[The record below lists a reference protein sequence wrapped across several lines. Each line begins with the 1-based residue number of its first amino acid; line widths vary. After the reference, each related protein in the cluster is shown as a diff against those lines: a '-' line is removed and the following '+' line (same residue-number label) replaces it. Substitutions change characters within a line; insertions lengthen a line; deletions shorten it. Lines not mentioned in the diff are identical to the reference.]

1 MLGNCH
7 KNPFFLSAA
16 ILYFFHFVTKRASL
30 IKPTRQRQPVRG
42 FISSAVC
49 LLNCPRLGGCRLR
62 AGASPASVR
71 LTPGKP
77 SVMSSRGCSFVAE
90 RTWIKA
96 PLFVFGV
103 SAVRAWLGRDPCPP
117 PMALYPSPRPRHA
130 LMPPPLSTTSTT
142 TTTVYRPT
150 LLVFKATFFSL
161 SAIYKRKAVFV
172 PCIDKYAEMKPGRVV
187 VGGLC
192 SSGSSS
198 TCWSGCCCSFRCC
211 CCHIC
216 FELKL

>member
-7 KNPFFLSAA
+7 KIPFCGDF
-16 ILYFFHFVTKRASL
+16 IFFHFVTTRGSL
-30 IKPTRQRQPVRG
+30 IKPTRQREPVRG

-103 SAVRAWLGRDPCPP
+103 SAVRAWLGGDPCPP

-130 LMPPPLSTTSTT
+130 LIAPPLSATSA

-150 LLVFKATFFSL
+150 LLVFKAAFSL
-161 SAIYKRKAVFV
+161 SLLFTKERLFSCRAYINMQKWSLA
-172 PCIDKYAEMKPGRVV
+172 GWWW
-187 VGGLC
+187 GLC
-192 SSGSSS
+192 SS
-198 TCWSGCCCSFRCC
+198 TCWSGCCCCFRCC